1 MADIKT
7 MTEELDEISAKVE
20 LDMFNDYEKAIEIL
34 QKIVLKLDEVVNKI
48 NNG

>member
-7 MTEELDEISAKVE
+7 MTEELNEISAKVE
-20 LDMFNDYEKAIEIL
+20 LDMFSDYDKAVEIL
-34 QKIVLKLDEVVNKI
+34 QKIVLKLDEIVNKI